1 MIKRISKILIAAAL
15 VVGVFPLQAQA
26 TTNYSEASSNNYV
39 YVDGSHWR
47 QLSNGSW
54 QLATADWQQAVTNGW
69 AYVDG
74 YWYYFNKN
82 GIMLSDTF
90 FYDVNADKRY
100 YLSTSGAMI
109 TNGYYTDTF
118 TGHQYKCGPDGA
130 LEVIKINS
138 SVSIKAPKN
147 DDIKEI
153 DGEYMPTGP
162 WN

>member
-1 MIKRISKILIAAAL
+1 MIKKISKILIAAAL
-15 VVGVFPLQAQA
+15 VVGMFPLQAQA

-54 QLATADWQQAVTNGW
+54 QLADSSWQQAVTNGW

-90 FYDVNADKRY
+90 FYDVNADKYY
-100 YLSTSGAMI
+100 YLTSSGAML
-109 TNGYYTDTF
+109 TNGQYTDNF
-118 TGHQYKCGPDGA
+118 TLTNYSCGSDGA
-130 LEVIKINS
+130 LQLS
-138 SVSIKAPKN
+138 R
-147 DDIKEI
+147 
-153 DGEYMPTGP
+153 
-162 WN
+162 